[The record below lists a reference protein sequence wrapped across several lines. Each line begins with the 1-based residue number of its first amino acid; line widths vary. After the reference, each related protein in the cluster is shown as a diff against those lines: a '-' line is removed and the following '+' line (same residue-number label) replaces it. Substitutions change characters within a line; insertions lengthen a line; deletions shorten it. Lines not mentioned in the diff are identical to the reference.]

1 MSNMIKSL
9 CQAVDIIAQQK
20 AKTMGYDTTVEATI
34 FKCIDATIG
43 SYDIQYQGSVFRAY
57 SVNPNTQYNVG
68 DTVLILVPQSNFNNE
83 KTILGA
89 KNKLGIKN
97 INSTGNQ
104 SQYISNG
111 YNILSN
117 NSANSINL
125 CSYKTEEKNFDFIT
139 KENFQ
144 QSLRKSQYLTV
155 SFDIENNL
163 SHEQIGWGNYGIK
176 INLVFKQKGT
186 EKQVIR
192 SYLFDI
198 TKMKGDPYYFR
209 TKVNQILTFPIDGVN
224 FVRIESIKGFTKDF
238 FNQDDTKEDDIFIT
252 NLSIEGAL
260 KLSDSELNG
269 ISLNFIAPDGY
280 DFFNQ
285 IETLEVNAEV
295 RILGKPVNPK
305 EQTIEYYW
313 FKRNLL
319 ITSQSNKYNY
329 LGGVGWQCLNNS
341 LPINTNN
348 TSANKWL
355 TGNNKFISFVEQNN
369 AKNNYYKCVIV
380 YNNEPISKEFVIHNT
395 NANYS
400 IVVEVKNIPYTIKTQ
415 TDEYVNIELEGDR
428 GQPNIICHIFENDN
442 QITNFDNFR
451 TSWQRVDANGIN
463 KTLYIIQNAENEDIQ
478 KQNYKNQQKELKQGL
493 QNGTLVEESPIDS
506 IWGTTVIEALAA
518 IEAYQL
524 STKPEFVYQNSLYNV
539 HVNEI
544 DNFNTFSFNLLNN
557 SMQGQDDVLAA
568 IEITVS
574 NSDSTGGYYIDL
586 AGADQ
591 TFIYDQNGVNVK
603 PAAAPLKCTLLDSAG
618 LEVIDN
624 NIQYLWKVPATRTF
638 ITNISQSETIES
650 RLLNPDYRFYEDTD
664 QLQFTIEPT
673 YSSNLTNN
681 NIELIVNYNGYKITK
696 TTNFLFTKEGNT
708 GTNGTGAVLAISA
721 YKAGDKIDPV
731 AEKNANGLYTFNFDE
746 LKGTF
751 QNYNTNVNDN
761 ILIKWFIT
769 NTEIPEQ
776 NTLSLNGTVLSQ
788 ALGTDKDLTNNI
800 VKLEVTD
807 KSLNDFKY
815 YTTLPIKIKQINNS
829 LIKDFYVQDGS
840 GYSQVVYEQD
850 GTRPSYDN
858 TNPFILKV
866 ISQNGT
872 EITLADNARI
882 GNDNYTLKYDFEG
895 DSFQRKY
902 SNYYPKNVFYLT
914 PPNNY
919 INDSQINKTIK
930 FICKVNE
937 EDAATL
943 TVPVHFLLNR
953 YGHAALNDWDG
964 NSIDTEKGDIILA
977 PQVGAGRKTLENGFV
992 GVLMGA
998 VQDKENNIKTGLFG
1012 YDNGERSIFLDSQTG
1027 NATFGKQGAAQIK
1040 IDATSNE
1047 GTISSHDYSD
1057 NKGMKIKFS
1066 STGEGEDLGPYI
1078 KFGSGHFSVD
1088 SQGNLVAKGGGSIA
1102 GWQISDTAL
1111 TKNNVGMGSNNFDPK
1126 NKAFFA
1132 NDSFYVTHEGKLY
1145 STAGEIAGW
1154 VIQPLS
1160 LSKDNVGISSD
1171 NTQLTNLAF
1180 WAGEQYKEPVYDD
1193 NGILIEEI
1201 SKRPFEVNHKG
1212 EINAVSGK
1220 LADFVIKKGKLYSKG
1235 KESFET
1241 NKNGVYIGI
1250 DGIAL
1255 GGYDGS
1261 SNAFQVD
1268 NKGNLKARLG
1278 QIANWNISNN
1288 ALYTGK
1294 DYSGEKLGPG
1304 RESSLTPNAL
1314 YFGSA
1319 GLALGQN
1326 FSINPN
1332 GNLYA
1337 ISGRIGGITLDSGG
1351 LHGNNFSISGSG
1363 VADFTNVKING
1374 AELKGTLNNSNGTLS
1389 GGHVSG
1395 AGISG
1400 GSFSPSSIRN
1410 ADNGKQ
1416 TMNDWATWISEQTFE
1431 RLRTKELQA
1440 GVIYTGTIQ
1449 AGDFAFNS
1457 GIDSLGTELEHIR
1470 SWLGNLETRVQNLEN
1485 KP

>member
-163 SHEQIGWGNYGIK
+163 PHEQIGWGNYGIE

-209 TKVNQILTFPIDGVN
+209 TKVNQILTFPIDGGN

-269 ISLNFIAPDGY
+269 ISLNFIAPNGY

-285 IETLEVNAEV
+285 IETLEINAEV

-319 ITSQSNKYNY
+319 ITSQSNKYNC

-355 TGNNKFISFVEQNN
+355 TGSNKFISSVEQNN
-369 AKNNYYKCVIV
+369 AKNNYYKCVVV
-380 YNNEPISKEFVIHNT
+380 YNNELISKEFVIHNT

-400 IVVEVKNIPYTIKTQ
+400 IAVEVKNIPYTIKTQ

-463 KTLYIIQNAENEDIQ
+463 KTLYIIQNAENEDVQ

-493 QNGTLVEESPIDS
+493 QNGTLVEESPINS
-506 IWGTTVIEALAA
+506 IWGSTVIEALAA
-518 IEAYQL
+518 IETYQL
-524 STKPEFVYQNSLYNV
+524 SVKPEFAYQNGLYNV

-557 SMQGQDDVLAA
+557 SVQGQDDVLAA

-574 NSDSTGGYYIDL
+574 NSNSTGGYYIDL

-708 GTNGTGAVLAISA
+708 GTNGTGAVLTIGA
-721 YKAGDKIDPV
+721 YKAGNKVDPV
-731 AEKNANGLYTFNFDE
+731 AEKNLNGLYTFNFDE

-761 ILIKWFIT
+761 ILVKWFVT
-769 NTEIPEQ
+769 DKEIPEQ
-776 NTLSLNGTVLSQ
+776 NTLSLNGSLLSQ
-788 ALGTDKDLTNNI
+788 FLGQEKDLTENI
-800 VKLEVTD
+800 IKIEVTD

-815 YTTLPIKIKQINNS
+815 YATFPIRIKQINND
-829 LIKDFYVQDGS
+829 LIKDFYIQDGS
-840 GYSQVVYEQD
+840 GYSQVVYAED

-872 EITLADNARI
+872 EITLANNARI
-882 GNDNYTLKYDFEG
+882 RDNNYTLEYDFEG
-895 DSFQRKY
+895 KDFQRKY
-902 SNYYPKNVFYLT
+902 GNYYPKNIFYLI

-919 INDSQINKTIK
+919 INDSQIIKTIK
-930 FICKVNE
+930 FICKING
-937 EDAATL
+937 EDAAAI
-943 TVPVHFLLNR
+943 TVPIHFLLNR

-964 NSIDTEKGDIILA
+964 NSISTDKGDIILA
-977 PQVGAGRKTLENGFV
+977 PQVGAGRKTDENGFT
-992 GVLMGA
+992 GVLMAA
-998 VQDKENNIKTGLFG
+998 VQNEDGNVEIGLFG
-1012 YDNGERSIFLDSQTG
+1012 YSNGERSIFLDSQTG
-1027 NATFGKQGAAQIK
+1027 NATFGKPGAAQIK

-1057 NKGMKIKFS
+1057 KKGMKIKFS
-1066 STGEGEDLGPYI
+1066 STGDEGDLGPYI

-1088 SQGNLVAKGGGSIA
+1088 NQGNLVAKGGGSIA

-1111 TKNNVGMGSNNFDPK
+1111 TKEKVGMGSDPDG
-1126 NKAFFA
+1126 KAFWAGDDFTV
-1132 NDSFYVTHEGKLY
+1132 DFEGNLH
-1145 STAGEIAGW
+1145 SSAGDIAGW
-1154 VIQPLS
+1154 KITDDE
-1160 LSKDNVGISSD
+1160 LSKDNVGMSSNSD
-1171 NTQLTNLAF
+1171 KNAF
-1180 WAGEQYKEPVYDD
+1180 FSGDTFYVTHD
-1193 NGILIEEI
+1193 
-1201 SKRPFEVNHKG
+1201 
-1212 EINAVSGK
+1212 GK
-1220 LADFVIKKGKLYSKG
+1220 LFSKDGQIANWTITNNALYSGNKS
-1235 KESFET
+1235 SFTANEV
-1241 NKNGVYIGI
+1241 GAYIGE

-1255 GGYDGS
+1255 GDYDNN
-1261 SNAFQVD
+1261 SNAFSVD
-1268 NKGNLKARLG
+1268 NNGNLKARRG

-1288 ALYTGK
+1288 AFYTG
-1294 DYSGEKLGPG
+1294 DTEPYTSGNVPTG
-1304 RESSLTPNAL
+1304 PNADKNLTGQL
-1314 YFGSA
+1314 YFGRA
-1319 GLALGQN
+1319 GLALGKN
-1326 FSINPN
+1326 FSVNPN
-1332 GNLYA
+1332 GVLYA
-1337 ISGRIGGITLDSGG
+1337 ISGNLGGIQLTNNGIKA
-1351 LHGNNFSISGSG
+1351 NNFSIDGSG
-1363 VADFTNVKING
+1363 TATFTGCTING
-1374 AELKGTLNNSNGTLS
+1374 DSVITKSNITNSSVGGGSSIGSGCSISPSAGITGTPDNLKSFMDGIAATKFKQLWAETIRSDVSFSGKIKVGTLEAGWIQADNIKVFKRGQWRDVGDEIMDLWDAIGRLTPSS
-1389 GGHVSG
+1389 GG
-1395 AGISG
+1395 
-1400 GSFSPSSIRN
+1400 
-1410 ADNGKQ
+1410 
-1416 TMNDWATWISEQTFE
+1416 
-1431 RLRTKELQA
+1431 
-1440 GVIYTGTIQ
+1440 
-1449 AGDFAFNS
+1449 
-1457 GIDSLGTELEHIR
+1457 
-1470 SWLGNLETRVQNLEN
+1470 
-1485 KP
+1485 